1 MSIEEPAKSYNLT
14 FEEREGYLFAGVTG
28 EADNIEISS
37 QYWKE
42 IADKCKTDAIK
53 KVLIVEDLPGGASM
67 TDVYEVASALPQL
80 GFFGI
85 KIAFVDAHLDQQD
98 VNEFGELVAV
108 NRGLYGKIF
117 NDVSEAEKWLLAD

>member
-1 MSIEEPAKSYNLT
+1 MITEEEKNSYKLT
-14 FEEREGYLFAGVTG
+14 FEERDGYLFAGVTG
-28 EADNIEISS
+28 ETDNVDISS

-42 IADKCKTDAIK
+42 IADKCKNDGTK

-67 TDVYEVASALPQL
+67 TEVYEVASALPQL

-98 VNEFGELVAV
+98 VNRFGELVAV

-117 NDVSEAEKWLLAD
+117 NDVSEAEKWLLKD